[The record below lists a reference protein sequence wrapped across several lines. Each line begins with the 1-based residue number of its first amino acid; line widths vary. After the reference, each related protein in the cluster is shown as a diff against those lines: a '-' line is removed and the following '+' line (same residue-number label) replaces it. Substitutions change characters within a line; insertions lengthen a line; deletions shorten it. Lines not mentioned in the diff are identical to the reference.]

1 MMLLLCSFGLDCH
14 CLPGGK
20 KELTNNV
27 PRATDLATLC
37 PSFQGNLR
45 ALGGEVTVGNSP
57 SVIDRFYKGA
67 ISNVEVEKF
76 WEIGAE
82 S

>member
-1 MMLLLCSFGLDCH
+1 M
-14 CLPGGK
+14 
-20 KELTNNV
+20 
-27 PRATDLATLC
+27 
-37 PSFQGNLR
+37 
-45 ALGGEVTVGNSP
+45 GNSP

-76 WEIGAE
+76 WGIGPE